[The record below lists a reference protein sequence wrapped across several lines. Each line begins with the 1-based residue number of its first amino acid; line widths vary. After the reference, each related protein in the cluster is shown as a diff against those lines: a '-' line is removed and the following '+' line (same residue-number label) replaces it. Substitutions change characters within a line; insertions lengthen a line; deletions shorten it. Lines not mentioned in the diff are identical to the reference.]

1 MAGVKFPYKT
11 IKDVDV
17 ANKRILMRADYN
29 VPLNEDGTI
38 ADDFRIVASLPT
50 INYLTERGA
59 RVVLMAH
66 LGRPKGQVNKKYSL
80 APVAQRLGELL
91 KQPVTF
97 VPDCVG
103 DVVLAATENMQ
114 PGQVVLLENL
124 RFHPE
129 EEKND
134 AAFAE
139 QLAKSS
145 CAELFVQDGFG
156 VVHRPHASTAA
167 ITKFL
172 PSVAGLLLEKE
183 YVEIKSATDAPIG
196 R

>member
-29 VPLNEDGTI
+29 VPLNEDGAI

-66 LGRPKGQVNKKYSL
+66 LGRPKGQVNEKYSL

-114 PGQVVLLENL
+114 PGRPSSLAGE
-124 RFHPE
+124 F
-129 EEKND
+129 
-134 AAFAE
+134 AFPPRRGKE
-139 QLAKSS
+139 RCRL
-145 CAELFVQDGFG
+145 C
-156 VVHRPHASTAA
+156 RA
-167 ITKFL
+167 I
-172 PSVAGLLLEKE
+172 G
-183 YVEIKSATDAPIG
+183 
-196 R
+196 